1 MYLEIDYKYFHF
13 YLTSTLTMLVLSS
26 GLWLFSAAIG
36 GWGGLALLLGLRN
49 ALLSGGDRDIP
60 AMECVVM
67 VS

>member
-1 MYLEIDYKYFHF
+1 
-13 YLTSTLTMLVLSS
+13 MLVLSS

-36 GWGGLALLLGLRN
+36 GWDGLALLLGLRN